1 MQTIQFFRNRCTS
14 KVPLQ
19 DFDFAPLSRDAI
31 FRISRALGQ
40 QRPLARGFDK
50 ILERLLV
57 SLELLHKWKLLAVE
71 FSIMEFC
78 SDVTNLKLCRW
89 VTLIYDPNLL
99 SDDLALDF
107 PLLCYC
113 CQATNISITV
123 L

>member
-78 SDVTNLKLCRW
+78 SDVTRFE
-89 VTLIYDPNLL
+89 V
-99 SDDLALDF
+99 
-107 PLLCYC
+107 
-113 CQATNISITV
+113 V
-123 L
+123 